1 MVSKYPVLAPNR
13 NAKNRQ
19 ILNVLKLKRLLSSKL
34 LKQIFSSFF
43 YLFIYLYFFYFFSPL
58 FLACQDLL
66 PAQTVAGSLYENKQ
80 L

>member
-19 ILNVLKLKRLLSSKL
+19 ILNVMKLKRLLSSKL
-34 LKQIFSSFF
+34 WKGIFSPFF
-43 YLFIYLYFFYFFSPL
+43 FIYLYFYYFFSLL
-58 FLACQDLL
+58 FLFCRDLL
-66 PAQTVAGSLYENKQ
+66 LAYQTVAGSLYENKQ